1 MYAVV
6 GVKSLEIYHVC
17 GSKEKAWRYINGEYP
32 SYTEGDKLNDP
43 VLPEPFRLMKE
54 REKR

>member
-6 GVKSLEIYHVC
+6 GVNSLTIYRVC
-17 GSKEKAWRYINGEYP
+17 GSKEEAWRYINGEYP
-32 SYTEGDKLNDP
+32 SYTKDDKLIQP

-54 REKR
+54 RN